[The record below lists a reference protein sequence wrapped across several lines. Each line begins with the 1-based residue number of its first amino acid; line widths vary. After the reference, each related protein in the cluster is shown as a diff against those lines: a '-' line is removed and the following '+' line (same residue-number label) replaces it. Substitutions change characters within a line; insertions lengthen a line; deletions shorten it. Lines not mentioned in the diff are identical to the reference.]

1 MPNELEYIV
10 DKAVVVCDNG
20 AKPNFFNATNN
31 QKVKIGGCKVSIAS
45 DKAPM
50 VNIPEFGICALTN
63 KPCVPVPTEWQ
74 DTYKVKIN
82 GEQTLLYKSK
92 LPCSAGGTITFSTS
106 GQVPLSQEDLDEMVE
121 QHGEDPEESS
131 WGWWDTAELIP
142 VVGSVIGMVREANKG
157 NWGMVALNAGFLVL
171 DVLGFVSFGATTA
184 VATTAKTGVKAGIKA
199 TAKKTIQT
207 AMKTAKNATTKILGK
222 QGIKTAAK
230 ALATKV
236 DDIAKAHGK
245 ICIFACFPAGTP
257 VHTQSGIK
265 NIEDIQIGDWVWA
278 YDEDT
283 EQVQLQRV
291 TATFER
297 EVDATLQ
304 IVLEGEVIETTAE
317 HPFYTQQGW
326 KDAGDLT
333 TIDHIKTQNHQWQR
347 IKGHNFLYQTKKVY
361 NFEVENWHTY
371 FVGLWALLVHNVCKY
386 ASKILA
392 QNIDEVSNWWLWGR
406 ASREVL
412 REALSKVMNMVGKE
426 AHHLIPVNLVKNDE
440 IIKKAIKEGFDFHGL
455 INGRGLTQAIHR
467 DRVWG
472 HTAYDKYVKATIER
486 FSKEFPEM
494 SSKDLLEKKVIPQL
508 NEAIDEAEKVG
519 KTLSNYVK
527 EINNTNF

>member
-236 DDIAKAHGK
+236 DDIAE
-245 ICIFACFPAGTP
+245 I
-257 VHTQSGIK
+257 
-265 NIEDIQIGDWVWA
+265 
-278 YDEDT
+278 
-283 EQVQLQRV
+283 
-291 TATFER
+291 
-297 EVDATLQ
+297 
-304 IVLEGEVIETTAE
+304 
-317 HPFYTQQGW
+317 
-326 KDAGDLT
+326 
-333 TIDHIKTQNHQWQR
+333 
-347 IKGHNFLYQTKKVY
+347 TKKYVSS
-361 NFEVENWHTY
+361 
-371 FVGLWALLVHNVCKY
+371 LVSPQERPYIRKV
-386 ASKILA
+386 
-392 QNIDEVSNWWLWGR
+392 VS
-406 ASREVL
+406 
-412 REALSKVMNMVGKE
+412 
-426 AHHLIPVNLVKNDE
+426 
-440 IIKKAIKEGFDFHGL
+440 
-455 INGRGLTQAIHR
+455 
-467 DRVWG
+467 
-472 HTAYDKYVKATIER
+472 
-486 FSKEFPEM
+486 
-494 SSKDLLEKKVIPQL
+494 
-508 NEAIDEAEKVG
+508 
-519 KTLSNYVK
+519 KTLKIYR
-527 EINNTNF
+527 